1 MASLSVAITVS
12 GVTACS
18 HAARDPV
25 ANELEHAEHVPGG
38 SSRGQIVG
46 REIESLGQGLV
57 VDVEPVVA
65 GPVPGDFDR
74 GVVGER
80 REPDDLEQ
88 TRNPRAVL
96 EHELVG
102 ARIDLP
108 DDHGVARLDVRE
120 KCVQHAARALHVL
133 AGPERLLEAR
143 EHPDDPA
150 TRETVDDLLHP
161 RLEHPDERL
170 PGVDVLGA
178 CLEREPLVSEPPE
191 RLEDQRR
198 LADPG
203 LADEQHGPGSSRR
216 ERTDERVDGP
226 DPAADERR
234 RRPFARID
242 DATELT
248 EEVDVDDRGLPLLEG
263 GPQGCLRR
271 GVRAVDQLADERL

>member
-1 MASLSVAITVS
+1 M
-12 GVTACS
+12 
-18 HAARDPV
+18 
-25 ANELEHAEHVPGG
+25 
-38 SSRGQIVG
+38 G
-46 REIESLGQGLV
+46 REIESLRQGLV

-74 GVVGER
+74 GVVGQR

-88 TRNPRAVL
+88 ARNPRAVL

-150 TRETVDDLLHP
+150 TREAVDDLLHP

-170 PGVDVLGA
+170 AGVDVLGA

-191 RLEDQRR
+191 RLAISVD
-198 LADPG
+198 LPT
-203 LADEQHGPGSSRR
+203 PGSPTSS
-216 ERTDERVDGP
+216 TDRGRVDESAPTSASTAPIRLPTSVAGGRSP
-226 DPAADERR
+226 GSTT
-234 RRPFARID
+234 RPS
-242 DATELT
+242 
-248 EEVDVDDRGLPLLEG
+248 
-263 GPQGCLRR
+263 
-271 GVRAVDQLADERL
+271 